1 MKNKNI
7 KIVIILLSLIIV
19 VGIVFFLYANI
30 MTFGNQTMP
39 LAEIPKELKEL
50 KHDIQVETFDKD
62 ANFDDI
68 PEYEFQN
75 CNVKLGIHLYVS
87 NESIT
92 KTKKALDLY
101 ILSIN
106 KRVNSKLK
114 DKKCLDSLI
123 LDVSSYYRQAE
134 PDENN
139 LKAKHYRYSFS
150 IK

>member
-1 MKNKNI
+1 MKNMKF
-7 KIVIILLSLIIV
+7 VIIIFSVIIML
-19 VGIVFFLYANI
+19 GIIFVLYANI
-30 MTFGNQTMP
+30 MAFGNQT
-39 LAEIPKELKEL
+39 ISVTKSPKELKEL
-50 KHDIQVETFDKD
+50 EHDIQVETFDKD
-62 ANFDDI
+62 ANFDDV
-68 PEYEFQN
+68 PEHEFQN

-87 NESIT
+87 NDSIT

-123 LDVSSYYRQAE
+123 VDVSSYYSQAE
-134 PDENN
+134 PDDNN